1 MLNTGLQVFETTGI
15 EQCNG
20 FSFTMQ
26 IFETKPPVPLAGLCS
41 HARPTRA
48 LLLFY
53 GVVLGR
59 QSPAGGPCG
68 IRHRPF
74 SLSLISLLLVGSI
87 TISCD
92 DAMSSS

>member
-1 MLNTGLQVFETTGI
+1 MFETTGI
-15 EQCNG
+15 EQYNG
-20 FSFTMQ
+20 FSFTVQ
-26 IFETKPPVPLAGLCS
+26 IFETKPPAPRAGLCS

-48 LLLFY
+48 LFLF
-53 GVVLGR
+53 LR
-59 QSPAGGPCG
+59 SSAWEQNPAGGPG
-68 IRHRPF
+68 GVRHRLF